1 MQVPQV
7 RLVNA
12 MKVILAVAALAAL
25 ATLAG
30 VAGSQLAPNLPLG
43 KVLLFCAA
51 GAVLLIGVLVLA
63 AVATATFGQF
73 ILRKG
78 GTDTQWFWFA
88 SEPPGL
94 LKIRKQIAAEAKAGA
109 R

>member
-12 MKVILAVAALAAL
+12 MKVIMAVAALT
-25 ATLAG
+25 TLAG
-30 VAGSQLAPNLPLG
+30 VAGSQLVPNLPLG
-43 KVLLFCAA
+43 KVLLFCAV
-51 GAVLLIGVLVLA
+51 GAVLLLGVLVLA

-78 GTDTQWFWFA
+78 GTDTQWFWFE
-88 SEPPGL
+88 SEPRGL
-94 LKIRKQIAAEAKAGA
+94 LKIREQIAAEAKAGA